1 MRRRRET
8 ERVGIRGKEGLRGE
22 AGGTR
27 MVGIRGKGG
36 LRRRR
41 EGQEG

>member
-1 MRRRRET
+1 MKY
-8 ERVGIRGKEGLRGE
+8 GIIGKGIYRNYRKRGE

-36 LRRRR
+36 LRRK
-41 EGQEG
+41 EGGTGRVG